1 MKRYIFNS
9 LIAFFGGLAG
19 FSGLFLLYWLVKANL
34 WACLLPLFGYLLFI
48 SLIEE
53 GTKFLLIKKWKIG
66 KYPYGLLLGLGWG
79 ATENLFNYINYGNLL
94 YAPLGLHI
102 ITAGIIS
109 YFIKKNKP
117 LLGLLIA
124 VIVHTGF
131 NLFLVYMT

>member
-1 MKRYIFNS
+1 MKKYIYNS

-19 FSGLFLLYWLVKANL
+19 FSSLYLLYWLVRANL
-34 WACLLPLFGYLLFI
+34 WVGLLSLFGYLLFI
-48 SLIEE
+48 SLAEE

-79 ATENLFNYINYGNLL
+79 ATENLFNYINFGSLL

-109 YFIKKNKP
+109 YFIKKDKP
-117 LLGLLIA
+117 VLGLLIA
-124 VIVHTGF
+124 ITIHTGF
-131 NLFLVYMT
+131 NWTMSQ